1 MHETTQISYEL
12 GTVNIIL
19 NSESRI
25 GQDAP
30 NFRFTDYDQVLYS
43 CFTPKELEQIAE
55 GGSAELIFNLIMKD
69 PLSSNLTDSPLSD
82 FAELPGKIF
91 EGLTEGVYMNLD
103 VYKTFGNMEQSELEM
118 FYENIDFQL
127 DIPLSLIKENR
138 EYFIYSDF
146 MGSTELF
153 EDIDKEIETISIN
166 TNAIGTSLLLY
177 REMPIIANAKV
188 NYDNSYVQ
196 QPQYLCVIG
205 IIALILLWKRID
217 FLHKKE

>member
-1 MHETTQISYEL
+1 MHETTQITYEL

-19 NSESRI
+19 NSESRN

-30 NFRFTDYDQVLYS
+30 DFHFTDYDQLLCS

-55 GGSAELIFNLIMKD
+55 GESAELTFNLIMD
-69 PLSSNLTDSPLSD
+69 DSYSGGLIDSHLSN
-82 FAELPGKIF
+82 FAEIPEKIF
-91 EGLTEGVYMNLD
+91 EGLTKGAYMSFD
-103 VYKTFGNMEQSELEM
+103 VQKSLGNNEQSELEM

-127 DIPLSLIKENR
+127 DIPISLIKENR
-138 EYFIYSDF
+138 EYFIYIDF

-166 TNAIGTSLLLY
+166 TNAIGSSLLLY
-177 REMPIIANAKV
+177 KEMPRIANAKI
-188 NYDNSYVQ
+188 NYDNVYGGKT
-196 QPQYLCVIG
+196 QYLCVIG

>member
-69 PLSSNLTDSPLSD
+69 PLSSDLTDSPLSD

-188 NYDNSYVQ
+188 NYNPDYGH

>member
-69 PLSSNLTDSPLSD
+69 PLSSDLTDSPLSD
-82 FAELPGKIF
+82 FAELPRKIF